1 MTKLQEEYEIENS
14 RLSQKVSRD
23 GMTVEILIYRDKDD
37 SGWMLEVV
45 DQEGT
50 STVWDDLFPTE
61 EEALAE
67 ALNTIETEGIG
78 CFLRDPSSYLQ

>member
-1 MTKLQEEYEIENS
+1 MREEEEYEIENS
-14 RLSQKVSRD
+14 RLCQKVSRD
-23 GMTVEILIYRDKDD
+23 GMTVEVLIYRGKDD

-45 DQEGT
+45 DQEGG

-67 ALNTIETEGIG
+67 ALDTIETEGIA
-78 CFLRDPSSYLQ
+78 CFLRDPSTRLQ

>member
-1 MTKLQEEYEIENS
+1 
-14 RLSQKVSRD
+14 
-23 GMTVEILIYRDKDD
+23 
-37 SGWMLEVV
+37 MLEVV

>member
-1 MTKLQEEYEIENS
+1 MQDEEDYEIEDS
-14 RLSQKVSRD
+14 RLCQKVSRD
-23 GMTVEILIYRDKDD
+23 GMTVEVLIYRGKGD

-45 DQEGT
+45 DQEGG

-67 ALNTIETEGIG
+67 ALNTIETEGIA
-78 CFLRDPSSYLQ
+78 CFLRAPLARLQ

>member
-45 DQEGT
+45 DQEGG
-50 STVWDDLFPTE
+50 STVWDDFFRTE

-67 ALNTIETEGIG
+67 ALNTIETEGIA
-78 CFLRDPSSYLQ
+78 CFLRDPANRLQ

>member
-1 MTKLQEEYEIENS
+1 MQDEYEIENS

-23 GMTVEILIYRDKDD
+23 GMTIEILIYRDKDD

-78 CFLRDPSSYLQ
+78 RFLRDPSTRLQ